1 MVLWGCAWTP
11 CGWFWWG
18 CAWTMCGWFC
28 GGVPGSPSRMMS
40 SGEGDG
46 LVPGGTGSLPDAWG
60 ACLSFVTWYQKLG
73 PLG

>member
-1 MVLWGCAWTP
+1 
-11 CGWFWWG
+11 
-18 CAWTMCGWFC
+18 
-28 GGVPGSPSRMMS
+28 MS

-73 PLG
+73 ALGYKESGLGLRMGCYSKPFRGIYIDEEYVVRFWSQSI